1 MLIVNWA
8 MIYDLRREVVKGR
21 ASLLGVKL
29 VLIQSHLIKKNNNK
43 GTISS
48 YRPYLLRL
56 DSMKPERFV

>member
-21 ASLLGVKL
+21 ASLLGVRL
-29 VLIQSHLIKKNNNK
+29 MLIQSQIIKENNNK

-48 YRPYLLRL
+48 YRPQ
-56 DSMKPERFV
+56 F